1 MLNRF
6 INSILEAK
14 MTDSNDRKN
23 TIMGLVIII
32 ILGAGIFLLVM
43 MDSNI
48 GKAIIMFNKEIAGA
62 RIHLIG
68 KVTDMNNRE
77 LEDVTLKLEFNR
89 PKDFGLKSEHLRET
103 RTINGIFAIE
113 KNHYTSVSISF
124 YKPGYRIEHITFY
137 TSEAANTPL
146 SAIQENCHIKLR
158 EIGTL
163 AALVKGHA
171 HLEYDEE
178 RQLLTVFDL
187 SEIADGKLNRKELK
201 LGEAIPLKKYLRL
214 DFERDSQGEII
225 LQEQGQGK
233 YKKLLPKTFYLRFV
247 SSDPDDGL
255 IPADTTGPDKMDIT
269 WLTQAPEGEY
279 AAKDFEFSYK
289 EGMEI
294 QFFFYIKC
302 GKYYGKGLISVIEA
316 SNNVK
321 YKNGLLFVK
330 LYINKKQNDLNL
342 NSD

>member
-1 MLNRF
+1 
-6 INSILEAK
+6 
-14 MTDSNDRKN
+14 
-23 TIMGLVIII
+23 
-32 ILGAGIFLLVM
+32 

-48 GKAIIMFNKEIAGA
+48 GKALIMFNEEIADA
-62 RIHLIG
+62 RIHLVG

-103 RTINGIFAIE
+103 RTINGSFAIE
-113 KNHYTSVSISF
+113 KNHYTSVSILF
-124 YKPGYRIEHITFY
+124 QKAGYRTEDITFY
-137 TSEAANTPL
+137 ASEAANTPK

-163 AALVKGHA
+163 AALVKGDA

-214 DFERDSQGEII
+214 DFERDSQREII
-225 LQEQGQGK
+225 LQEHGN
-233 YKKLLPKTFYLRFV
+233 YKKLLPKTFCLRFD
-247 SSDPDDGL
+247 SSDPDDGF

-269 WLTQAPEGEY
+269 WLTQAPEGKY
-279 AAKDFEFSYK
+279 ATKELKFLYK
-289 EGMEI
+289 EGMKI

-302 GKYYGKGLISVIEA
+302 GNHYGKGLISHIQA
-316 SNNVK
+316 SDNAK

-330 LYINKKQNDLNL
+330 LYINKNQNDLNV
-342 NSD
+342 NSK

>member
-1 MLNRF
+1 MTNSNNRK
-6 INSILEAK
+6 SIIKYLY
-14 MTDSNDRKN
+14 
-23 TIMGLVIII
+23 VII
-32 ILGAGIFLLVM
+32 ILGASILLVA
-43 MDSNI
+43 SAI
-48 GKAIIMFNKEIAGA
+48 GSKAEKAKILQQMFDKEIEDA
-62 RIHLIG
+62 RIHLVG

-103 RTINGIFAIE
+103 RTINGSFTIE
-113 KNHYTSVSISF
+113 KNHYTSVSILF
-124 YKPGYRIEHITFY
+124 QKAGYRTEDITFY
-137 TSEAANTPL
+137 ASEAANTPK

-163 AALVKGHA
+163 AELVEGHA

-187 SEIADGKLNRKELK
+187 SEIADGKQKKKELK
-201 LGEAIPLKKYLRL
+201 LGEAIPFKKYLRI

-225 LQEQGQGK
+225 LQEQGK
-233 YKKLLPKTFYLRFV
+233 YKKLLPKTFFLRFV
-247 SSDPDDGL
+247 SSDPDDGF
-255 IPADTTGPDKMDIT
+255 IPADTKGPDKMDIT
-269 WLTQAPEGEY
+269 WITQAPEGEY
-279 AAKDFEFSYK
+279 ATKEFEFSYK

-294 QFFFYIKC
+294 QFFFYIRC
-302 GKYYGKGLISVIEA
+302 GNHYGKGLISVIEA

-330 LYINKKQNDLNL
+330 LYINKMQNDLNL

>member
-1 MLNRF
+1 
-6 INSILEAK
+6 

-23 TIMGLVIII
+23 AIMGLVIII

-43 MDSNI
+43 MDSNF
-48 GKAIIMFNKEIAGA
+48 GKAIIMFNEEIADA
-62 RIHLIG
+62 RIHLVG

-77 LEDVTLKLEFNR
+77 LEDVTLRLEFNR

-103 RTINGIFAIE
+103 RTINGSFTIK
-113 KNHYTSVSISF
+113 KNRYTSVSISF

-137 TSEAANTPL
+137 TSKEANNPL

-163 AALVKGHA
+163 AALVEGHA

-187 SEIADGKLNRKELK
+187 SEIADGKLKKKELK

-214 DFERDSQGEII
+214 DFERDNQGEII

-247 SSDPDDGL
+247 SSDPDDGF

-269 WLTQAPEGEY
+269 WLTQAPEGKY
-279 AAKDFEFSYK
+279 ATKELKFSYK
-289 EGMEI
+289 DRMKI
-294 QFFFYIKC
+294 HFFFYIKC
-302 GKYYGKGLISVIEA
+302 GNHYGKGLISEIEA
-316 SNNVK
+316 SDNTK
-321 YKNGLLFVK
+321 YKNGLLFIK
-330 LYINKKQNDLNL
+330 LYINKNQNDLNV
-342 NSD
+342 NSK

>member
-1 MLNRF
+1 
-6 INSILEAK
+6 
-14 MTDSNDRKN
+14 MTDSTERKN
-23 TIMGLVIII
+23 IITGLVIII
-32 ILGAGIFLLVM
+32 ILGAGIFLLIM
-43 MDSNI
+43 ME
-48 GKAIIMFNKEIAGA
+48 IMFNEEIKDP
-62 RIHLIG
+62 RIHLVG

-77 LEDVTLKLEFNR
+77 LEDVTLRLEFNR

-103 RTINGIFAIE
+103 RTINGSFAIE
-113 KNHYTSVSISF
+113 KNRYTSVSILF
-124 YKPGYRIEHITFY
+124 QKAGYRTEDITFY
-137 TSEAANTPL
+137 ASEAANTPK

-163 AALVKGHA
+163 AALVKGDA

-214 DFERDSQGEII
+214 DFERDSQDEII
-225 LQEQGQGK
+225 LEKTNPYQDSTV
-233 YKKLLPKTFYLRFV
+233 PKAFYLRFV

-255 IPADTTGPDKMDIT
+255 IPVDTTGPNKMDIT

-279 AAKDFEFSYK
+279 AAKEFEFLYK
-289 EGMEI
+289 EGMKI
-294 QFFFYIKC
+294 QCFFYIKC
-302 GKYYGKGLISVIEA
+302 GKYYGKGLISEIDA
-316 SNNVK
+316 SDNTK

-330 LYINKKQNDLNL
+330 LYINKKQNDLNV
-342 NSD
+342 NSY

>member
-1 MLNRF
+1 
-6 INSILEAK
+6 

-23 TIMGLVIII
+23 LIKGLVIII

-43 MDSNI
+43 ME
-48 GKAIIMFNKEIAGA
+48 IMFNEKIKDP
-62 RIHLIG
+62 RIHLVG
-68 KVTDMNNRE
+68 KVTDMNNLE
-77 LEDVTLKLEFNR
+77 LEDVTLRLEFNR
-89 PKDFGLKSEHLRET
+89 PINFGLDSEHIRET
-103 RTINGIFAIE
+103 RTINGSFTI
-113 KNHYTSVSISF
+113 KKSRYTSVSISF

-137 TSEAANTPL
+137 TSKEANTPM

-163 AALVKGHA
+163 AALVKGDA

-187 SEIADGKLNRKELK
+187 SEIADGKLNRRELK

-214 DFERDSQGEII
+214 DFERDNQGEII
-225 LQEQGQGK
+225 LQEHGK
-233 YKKLLPKTFYLRFV
+233 YKKLLPKTFYLRFD
-247 SSDPDDGL
+247 SSDPDDGF

-279 AAKDFEFSYK
+279 ATKELKFSYK
-289 EGMEI
+289 EGMKI
-294 QFFFYIKC
+294 QCFFYIKC
-302 GKYYGKGLISVIEA
+302 GDHYGKGLISHIAA
-316 SNNVK
+316 SDNTK

-330 LYINKKQNDLNL
+330 LYINKNQNDLNV
-342 NSD
+342 NSK

>member
-1 MLNRF
+1 
-6 INSILEAK
+6 
-14 MTDSNDRKN
+14 MTDSTERKN
-23 TIMGLVIII
+23 IITGLVIII

-43 MDSNI
+43 MDSNV
-48 GKAIIMFNKEIAGA
+48 GKALIMFNEEIADA
-62 RIHLIG
+62 RIHLVG

-103 RTINGIFAIE
+103 RTINGSFAIE
-113 KNHYTSVSISF
+113 KNRYTSVSILF
-124 YKPGYRIEHITFY
+124 QKAGYRTEDITFY
-137 TSEAANTPL
+137 ASEAANTPK

-163 AALVKGHA
+163 AELVEGHA

-187 SEIADGKLNRKELK
+187 SEIADGKQKKKELK
-201 LGEAIPLKKYLRL
+201 LGEAIPFKKYLRL

-225 LQEQGQGK
+225 LQEQGK
-233 YKKLLPKTFYLRFV
+233 YKKLLPKTFFLRFV

-255 IPADTTGPDKMDIT
+255 IPVDTTGPDKMDIT

-279 AAKDFEFSYK
+279 AAKEFEFLYK
-289 EGMEI
+289 EGMKI
-294 QFFFYIKC
+294 QCFFYIKC
-302 GKYYGKGLISVIEA
+302 GKYYGKGLISEIDA
-316 SNNVK
+316 SDNTK

>member
-1 MLNRF
+1 
-6 INSILEAK
+6 
-14 MTDSNDRKN
+14 MTDSNNREIITKYPL
-23 TIMGLVIII
+23 IIFVIIAV
-32 ILGAGIFLLVM
+32 AGTFLFVNT
-43 MDSNI
+43 S
-48 GKAIIMFNKEIAGA
+48 GPK
-62 RIHLIG
+62 IHLVG
-68 KVTDMNNRE
+68 KVTDMNNLE
-77 LEDVTLKLEFNR
+77 LEDVTLNLDFSR
-89 PKDFGLKSEHLRET
+89 PKNFGLESEDLRET
-103 RTINGIFAIE
+103 RKINGSFTIE
-113 KNHYTSVSISF
+113 KRHYTSVSISF

-137 TSEAANTPL
+137 TSKEANNPL

-163 AALVKGHA
+163 AALVKGDA

-201 LGEAIPLKKYLRL
+201 LGEAIPFKKYLRL
-214 DFERDSQGEII
+214 DFERDNQGEVI
-225 LQEQGQGK
+225 LQEHGQGK

-255 IPADTTGPDKMDIT
+255 IPVDTTGPDKMDIT

-289 EGMEI
+289 EGMDI

>member
-1 MLNRF
+1 MTNSNNREIITKYPLIIF
-6 INSILEAK
+6 
-14 MTDSNDRKN
+14 
-23 TIMGLVIII
+23 VIIAV
-32 ILGAGIFLLVM
+32 AGTFLFVNT
-43 MDSNI
+43 S
-48 GKAIIMFNKEIAGA
+48 GPK
-62 RIHLIG
+62 IHLVG

-77 LEDVTLKLEFNR
+77 LEDVTLDLEFNR
-89 PKDFGLKSEHLRET
+89 PKDFGLKSEHLRKT
-103 RTINGIFAIE
+103 RTINGSFTIE
-113 KNHYTSVSISF
+113 KSHYTSVSISF
-124 YKPGYRIEHITFY
+124 LKPGYRTENITFY
-137 TSEAANTPL
+137 TSEAANTPK

-163 AALVKGHA
+163 AALVKGDA

-187 SEIADGKLNRKELK
+187 SEIADGNLKKKELK

-247 SSDPDDGL
+247 SSDPDDGF

-269 WLTQAPEGEY
+269 WLTQAPEGKY
-279 AAKDFEFSYK
+279 ATKELKFSYK
-289 EGMEI
+289 EGMKI

-302 GKYYGKGLISVIEA
+302 GNHYGKGLISHIQA
-316 SNNVK
+316 SDNAK

-330 LYINKKQNDLNL
+330 LYINKKQNDLNV
-342 NSD
+342 NSY